1 MELLILNFHENLQKD
16 YFFSRKRM
24 LFSMQ
29 ISFCKYTRETNIR
42 CNTRRRIACIMFF
55 VHVKIQTATRKEW
68 FCWKI

>member
-24 LFSMQ
+24 LLSMQ

-42 CNTRRRIACIMFF
+42 TTMYCMHYVLCI
-55 VHVKIQTATRKEW
+55 R
-68 FCWKI
+68 

>member
-24 LFSMQ
+24 LFFMQ

-42 CNTRRRIACIMFF
+42 ATTCCMHYVLCTR
-55 VHVKIQTATRKEW
+55 KIRTTTRKE